1 MDRETIQKRRDEFA
15 AERERLRTAFLR
27 LDGAIAA
34 LDQLLTQEA
43 PEHERL
49 GETEHGSDDGG
60 HPG

>member
-1 MDRETIQKRRDEFA
+1 MDRATIEARRDEYV

-34 LDQLLTQEA
+34 LEQLLTQEA
-43 PEHERL
+43 PDERL